1 MSIKR
6 INYRVISTNDTAR
19 NFEARVIPQVIQPVS
34 NETDE
39 EIIERLR
46 ERFQILEDMTKA
58 VKAGHVRAMI
68 VSGAPG
74 VGKSWGVEKVLAKH
88 EFVAAISDNEKL
100 RQFEV
105 IKGSMTALGLYAKLY
120 EYRDRKNILVF
131 DDIDSILVD
140 ELSLNILKAALDTSA
155 RRTIH
160 WNSDSRLLERED
172 IPKSFDF
179 SGGVIFITNL
189 KFSDVRSKRLQEHLK
204 ALESRCH
211 YIDLTIHTERE
222 IMLRIR
228 QIIKD
233 GMLEDYRFT
242 DEEVEEII
250 QFVDDNKQRVR
261 ELSLRTV
268 VKLADLK
275 KSFPERW
282 KAMASVTLL
291 KA

>member
-6 INYRVISTNDTAR
+6 INYRVINTNDTVR
-19 NFEARVIPQVIQPVS
+19 NFSASTTSQVIQPVS

-46 ERFQILEDMTKA
+46 ERFQILEDMTRA
-58 VKAGHVRAMI
+58 VKSGHVRAMI

-120 EYRDRKNILVF
+120 EYRSNKNIIVF

-140 ELSLNILKAALDTSA
+140 ELSLNILKAALDTSE

-160 WNSDSRLLERED
+160 WNSDSRLLDRED

-179 SGGVIFITNL
+179 QGGVIFITNL
-189 KFSDVRSKRLQEHLK
+189 KFNDVRSKRLQEHLK

-228 QIIKD
+228 QIVND
-233 GMLEDYRFT
+233 GMLDDYRFSE
-242 DEEVEEII
+242 DEVAEIVEY
-250 QFVDDNKQRVR
+250 VDNNKRNMR

-282 KAMASVTLL
+282 KSIASVTLL
-291 KA
+291 K

>member
-6 INYRVISTNDTAR
+6 INYRVINTNDTVR
-19 NFEARVIPQVIQPVS
+19 NFSASTTSQVIQPVS

-46 ERFQILEDMTKA
+46 ERFQILEDMTRA
-58 VKAGHVRAMI
+58 VKSGHVRAMI

-120 EYRDRKNILVF
+120 EYRSNKNIIVF

-140 ELSLNILKAALDTSA
+140 ELSLNILKAALDTSE

-160 WNSDSRLLERED
+160 WNSDSRLLDRED

-179 SGGVIFITNL
+179 QGGVIFITNL
-189 KFSDVRSKRLQEHLK
+189 KFNDVRSKRLQEHLK

-228 QIIKD
+228 QIVND
-233 GMLEDYRFT
+233 GMLDDYRFSE
-242 DEEVEEII
+242 DEVTEIVEY
-250 QFVDDNKQRVR
+250 VDDNKRNMR

-282 KAMASVTLL
+282 KSIASVTLL
-291 KA
+291 K

>member
-1 MSIKR
+1 MSINR
-6 INYRVISTNDTAR
+6 INYRVISTNDTVR
-19 NFEARVIPQVIQPVS
+19 NFGASTISQVIQPVS

-46 ERFQILEDMTKA
+46 ERFQILEDMTRA
-58 VKAGHVRAMI
+58 AKAGHVRAII

-88 EFVAAISDNEKL
+88 EFMAKVTDNEKL

-105 IKGSMTALGLYAKLY
+105 IKGKITAVSLYVKLY
-120 EYRDRKNILVF
+120 EYRNHKNILVL
-131 DDIDSILVD
+131 DDADSIFY
-140 ELSLNILKAALDTSA
+140 EESALNILKAALDTST

-160 WNSDSRLLERED
+160 WNSDSRFLERED
-172 IPKSFDF
+172 VPKSFDF
-179 SGGVIFITNL
+179 NGGVIFITNE
-189 KFSDVRSKRLQEHLK
+189 KFGNSKNSRVGEHLK

-233 GMLEDYRFT
+233 GMLDDYRFS